1 MRLMLAEVLALLGTQ
16 EAMIA
21 GLDLIQDEAKPAVP
35 HGLMRGIENVFLERR
50 PYGSSEG
57 FYSLKPRSGNDIRAR
72 LLTLIL
78 DDKSRS
84 RSAWAL
90 LGQIES
96 WRIEYGRPPSEPR
109 HPALDSGKPWPPIE
123 LAAESEGPGVQE
135 GS

>member
-50 PYGSSEG
+50 LTAVRKGYC
-57 FYSLKPRSGNDIRAR
+57 LKPRRGNDIRAR
-72 LLTLIL
+72 LPTLIL

-96 WRIEYGRPPSEPR
+96 WRLEYGRPPNEPR

-123 LAAESEGPGVQE
+123 LAAESEGAGA
-135 GS
+135 